1 MLIRLVTSRG
11 TGVTEG
17 PSGEAAFRT
26 AASERPVRNTRH
38 PRVANCR
45 TTSSP
50 MPLLAPVT
58 RAMLGIEKSPLIPS
72 APIIYMPWRKSRL
85 GVSPVLDSP
94 PHLLWIN
101 LCTKDFL
108 QPFGLSDGN

>member
-1 MLIRLVTSRG
+1 M
-11 TGVTEG
+11 TEG

-26 AASERPVRNTRH
+26 EASERPVRNTRH

-58 RAMLGIEKSPLIPS
+58 RAMPGIDKPPLIPFAIIFS
-72 APIIYMPWRKSRL
+72 AEKIPGWACPQGKKRRKRPGHLPCSRKGKRL
-85 GVSPVLDSP
+85 EM
-94 PHLLWIN
+94 
-101 LCTKDFL
+101 
-108 QPFGLSDGN
+108 

>member
-26 AASERPVRNTRH
+26 EASARPVRNTRH

-45 TTSSP
+45 TTSAP
-50 MPLLAPVT
+50 IPLLAPVT
-58 RAMLGIEKSPLIPS
+58 RAMPGIDEPPLFVPS
-72 APIIYMPWRKSRL
+72 HPPNPGRAETRPLPTYPSLYSQPRKSRL
-85 GVSPVLDSP
+85 G
-94 PHLLWIN
+94 
-101 LCTKDFL
+101 
-108 QPFGLSDGN
+108 LSLVE